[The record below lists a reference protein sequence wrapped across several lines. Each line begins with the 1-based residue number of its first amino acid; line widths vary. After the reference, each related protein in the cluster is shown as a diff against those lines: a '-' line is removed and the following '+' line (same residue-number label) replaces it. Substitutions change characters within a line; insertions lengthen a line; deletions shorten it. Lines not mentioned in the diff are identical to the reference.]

1 MKTYYFK
8 IREKFIENVKN
19 GIKCHE
25 YRLASP
31 DNRKIKIGDNLLLV
45 SNQNKSRYV
54 RTSVLDIVIYTD
66 WKSAL
71 EENWEQDFKDIFPS
85 LDEALKECYKF
96 YPKTAV
102 DEHGIIAFS
111 IQPVNFDLFS
121 SSILLDTNIVIK
133 RESGNNVSFEISKLF
148 NWIDNEN
155 IPKYIHELTKQE
167 LSNYRDETVRKAMLT
182 KLSAYNILSK
192 FALSSDAFFEQIIS
206 RFSKD
211 KNSEIDNSLLLEVYN
226 DNVGCLL
233 TDDTI
238 ILKKAELLYIR
249 DRVLCS
255 AELLEKFESKYPSNI
270 EYQMLAVRLKRFD
283 EVNLSSQFF
292 DTLREDYEGQ
302 KFDQWFKKKG
312 NESAYVFEDGTEL
325 KGFLYLKTELE
336 NEPDYLK
343 VSPYL
348 SPKKRLKVG
357 TFKIERTGFRLGER
371 FLRIIFDNARKL
383 NVKEIYVTLFE
394 NKREDVIHLKSLM
407 EDWGFY
413 KYGTKSN
420 GEIVLVKS
428 LEQYDNEQTPKYNY
442 PLLKNNP
449 EYYFLPIFPEY
460 HTDLFPDLILKNED
474 MHLYKENK
482 AHRYALEKVYITAA
496 KSIQASPGDIVLIY
510 RTGNRYPKKYSSV
523 ITGIAIVEEIIETHS
538 PEECISICKNRS
550 IFGEDEIRKQYIKR
564 KTVIKLLDYLPFK
577 TKVTL
582 EKLYDNQI
590 IEQNQGPRPFE
601 KITNNQY
608 DKIFR
613 MGMDE

>member
-19 GIKCHE
+19 GIKSHE

-31 DNRKIKIGDNLLLV
+31 DNRKIKIGDNLLLI
-45 SNQNKSRYV
+45 SNQNKSCYV
-54 RTSVLDIVIYTD
+54 RTSVRDIVIYTD

-71 EENWEQDFKDIFPS
+71 EENWEQDFRDIFPS

-102 DEHGIIAFS
+102 DEYGIIAFS
-111 IQPVNFDLFS
+111 IQPVSFDLFS

-233 TDDTI
+233 TDDTL

-283 EVNLSSQFF
+283 EVDLSSQFF

-302 KFDQWFKKKG
+302 KFDQWFKKEG

-343 VSPYL
+343 VSPCL

-383 NVKEIYVTLFE
+383 KVKEIYVTLFE
-394 NKREDVIHLKSLM
+394 NKREDVMHLKSLM

-482 AHRYALEKVYITAA
+482 AHRYALEKVYITAV
-496 KSIQASPGDIVLIY
+496 KNIQASPGDIVLIY

-538 PEECISICKNRS
+538 LEECISICKNRS